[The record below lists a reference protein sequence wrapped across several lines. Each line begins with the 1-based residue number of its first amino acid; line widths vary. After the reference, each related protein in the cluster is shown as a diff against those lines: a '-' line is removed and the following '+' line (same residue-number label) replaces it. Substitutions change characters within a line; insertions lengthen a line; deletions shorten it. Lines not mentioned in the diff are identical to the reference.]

1 LTLGGQ
7 FTSVHVR
14 GAFPSRRGFLPKVRF
29 PRKYV
34 CVLVLLAAGLSV
46 ARAEKISDIRPQGY
60 VTDLAGV
67 INPATRQKIELLATE
82 VEQKTGDQIAVV
94 TVNSLEGQTREDYAV
109 DLYKHLGIGSKKDNK
124 GVLILIAPKDR
135 QYRVEVGY
143 GLEPVINDARAGDI
157 GRDMVPDLRKGD
169 YSAAAWTATM
179 GVSQFIAADAGVQF
193 TGMPKRSARPA
204 TREAPWWLPFVL
216 FGGFFLLIRALSRA
230 GRNRRPPPGG
240 SGGGM
245 GSALPWLLLG
255 SSMGRGGGGWGGGYG
270 GSSGGW
276 GGGGGGGF
284 GGFGGGMSGGG
295 GAGGSW

>member
-1 LTLGGQ
+1 VPT
-7 FTSVHVR
+7 R
-14 GAFPSRRGFLPKVRF
+14 YKP
-29 PRKYV
+29 
-34 CVLVLLAAGLSV
+34 VLYLLLVV
-46 ARAEKISDIRPQGY
+46 ALLQLAWAEKISDIQPQGY

-109 DLYKHLGIGSKKDNK
+109 DLYKHLGVGSKKDNK
-124 GVLILIAPKDR
+124 GVLILIAPKER

-143 GLEPVINDARAGDI
+143 GLEPVINDARAGDV
-157 GRDMVPDLRKGD
+157 GREMVPDLRKAD
-169 YSAAAWTATM
+169 YSAAALAGTTA
-179 GVSQFIAADAGVQF
+179 VAQFIAADAGIQL
-193 TGMPKRSARPA
+193 TGLPQRRARPPK
-204 TREAPWWLPFVL
+204 REAPWWLPIVL
-216 FGGFFLLIRALSRA
+216 FGGGFLLIRALARG
-230 GRNRRPPPGG
+230 GRNRRGPPG

-255 SSMGRGGGGWGGGYG
+255 NAMGRGGGGGWGGGFG
-270 GSSGGW
+270 GGSGGW

-284 GGFGGGMSGGG
+284 GGFGGGASGGG